1 MSSIS
6 KIEDMV
12 AVWLKPLP
20 HLPVAGQ
27 KWISV
32 NAWWIV
38 LVGAILS
45 GIGVLGMISTI
56 FTTLAIWGA
65 VTYYVGQSYGSWWI
79 LSSVISILFM
89 AAIVIVSAISV
100 NPLKSLQK
108 KGWDLLFLTLIIS
121 AVSVV
126 VNVVIHFDVATF
138 IFSIIFG
145 AIGLAISAYFLYE
158 IRSYFKSATIAK

>member
-12 AVWLKPLP
+12 AGWLKPLP

-27 KWISV
+27 KWISA

-38 LVGAILS
+38 LIGTILS
-45 GIGVLGMISTI
+45 GISILTSIGVL
-56 FTTLAIWGA
+56 FTTMAVWGA

-89 AAIVIVSAISV
+89 ITIVIVSAISI
-100 NPLKSLQK
+100 NPLKNLQK
-108 KGWDLLFLTLIIS
+108 KGWDLLFLTLLIS
-121 AVSVV
+121 AISVV
-126 VNVVIHFDVATF
+126 VNSIINFSVIGF

-145 AIGLAISAYFLYE
+145 VIGLAIGAYFLYE
-158 IRSYFKSATIAK
+158 IRSFFKTANKK